1 MVGKKDEDPKKKD
14 QKEKRSLYKYVLEK
28 LAGKLTYGQSRERQE
43 EIVFDILSEV
53 RESLTPNDKKSMVK
67 EILSYDIID
76 DIMNDPEVEDIM
88 VNALNPVYIFHQKK
102 GMTKTDRQFKNL
114 EELDLFVRKLLA
126 FSGKTEYKPIN
137 DLHLVT
143 TQRANVIESP
153 LGPQI
158 TIRKFRQTPL
168 SIIDIIRNGT
178 MDYGVAAMLWLYSDG
193 LSIKPANLMIGGMPG
208 AGKTTLLNAMF
219 SFFPTHE
226 RLVVIEDTLELN
238 TIGKDNCSRLE
249 TSDET
254 NLKDLVRNT
263 LRMRPDRIIVGEVR
277 GEEAIDLMTAMNIGK
292 ICMCTIHASSAR
304 EMVTRLQNMPMN
316 VPTDIIPMIDS
327 FVIVKQFNVKKKI
340 ARVVAQ
346 VAETGGVEKT
356 VLLSDI
362 CKYDYKMG
370 KIKDL
375 RPSVVYRDRLAES
388 AGVSPKEIM
397 DELKNRTKI
406 LRSLDRSNIHT
417 IEQVSEF
424 CGMYYENPQNALA
437 RLGMEA

>member
-1 MVGKKDEDPKKKD
+1 MGGKKEEMKKKD
-14 QKEKRSLYKYVLEK
+14 SKEKRSLYKYVLEK
-28 LAGKLTYGQSRERQE
+28 LARKLTYGQSIETRKD
-43 EIVFDILSEV
+43 IVFEILSEV
-53 RESLTPNDKKSMVK
+53 RESLTSSEKDEMVN

-76 DIMNDPEVEDIM
+76 DIMKDPEIEDIM
-88 VNALNPVYIFHQKK
+88 ISALNPVFVFHQKT
-102 GMTKTDRQFKNL
+102 GMTKTKRRFETL
-114 EELDLFVRKLLA
+114 EDLDLFVRKLLA

-153 LGPQI
+153 MGPQI

-168 SIIDIIRNGT
+168 SIIDLVRNGT
-178 MDYGVAAMLWLYSDG
+178 TDYAIGSMLWLYSDG

-219 SFFPTHE
+219 SFFPPNE

-238 TIGKDNCSRLE
+238 TQGKENCSRLE
-249 TSDET
+249 TNDDT
-254 NLKDLVRNT
+254 TLKDLVRNT

-292 ICMCTIHASSAR
+292 ICMCTIHASTAR

-316 VPTDIIPMIDS
+316 IPTDIIPMIDA
-327 FVIVKQFNVKKKI
+327 FVMVKQFNIKKNI
-340 ARVVAQ
+340 SRVVSQ
-346 VAETGGVEKT
+346 IAETGGVEKT
-356 VLLSDI
+356 VLLSDL
-362 CKYDYKMG
+362 CKYDYKSA

-388 AGVSPKEIM
+388 AGISPKEVM
-397 DELKNRTKI
+397 DELKSRARI

-424 CGMYYENPQNALA
+424 CNMYYENPQNALA